1 VRGASGV
8 LIGRL
13 TGFLAVAKS
22 PSARSDNLIF
32 AYGEVPRAL
41 DLSIR
46 VTRLMSGVVGALYVN
61 TGRLAAELAAG
72 YTQATDLTEFI
83 VQTCGVDYRS
93 AYVVV
98 GKTVREASR
107 RGVAGKDI
115 TGAMLDEAA
124 QAETGRSWG
133 LADVDLTEALDAR
146 AIVATRVGVGG
157 AAPSAVRPMIA
168 QCEQRAADIQR
179 SIDERRRRL
188 EQAERQLLAD
198 AAGTAREATR

>member
-1 VRGASGV
+1 
-8 LIGRL
+8 
-13 TGFLAVAKS
+13 
-22 PSARSDNLIF
+22 
-32 AYGEVPRAL
+32 
-41 DLSIR
+41 
-46 VTRLMSGVVGALYVN
+46 M
-61 TGRLAAELAAG
+61 
-72 YTQATDLTEFI
+72 
-83 VQTCGVDYRS
+83 QTCGVDYRS

-115 TGAMLDEAA
+115 TGDMLDEAA

-133 LADVDLTEALDAR
+133 LADVDLAEALDAR

-157 AAPSAVRPMIA
+157 AAPSAVRAMIA